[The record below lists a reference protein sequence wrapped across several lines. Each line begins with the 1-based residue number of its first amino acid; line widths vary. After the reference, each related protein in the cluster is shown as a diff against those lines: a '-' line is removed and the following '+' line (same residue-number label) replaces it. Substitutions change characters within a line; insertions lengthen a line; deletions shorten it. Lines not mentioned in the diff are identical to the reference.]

1 MYDNEHPNRWLI
13 SYADF
18 ITLLFAFFVV
28 MYAISSINQ
37 QKYYAL
43 NSSLN
48 AAFSNKSQ
56 VLTKNLVGNKPPMEE
71 RLSEAEMVAIADAMA
86 RQLSPFIMDG
96 KVRVIQNKQELRVDI
111 HESLLFESG
120 NTKLSYDAIAILGKV
135 AQVLSTQN
143 NRVVIEAH
151 TDNVPVNDPQ
161 YASNWSFSAARA
173 SKIVEALNETG
184 IAANRL
190 NASGSAASHPIEE
203 NTSPL
208 GRARNRRIS
217 IVIPILSFQPPGS
230 YTEISP
236 NGLD

>member
-43 NSSLN
+43 NTSLN
-48 AAFSNKSQ
+48 AAFSNKSHAP
-56 VLTKNLVGNKPPMEE
+56 TEKLVDSPVQKDARIP
-71 RLSEAEMVAIADAMA
+71 EAEMNAMAAAMA

-120 NTKLSYDAIAILGKV
+120 TTKLSHDAKAMLEKV
-135 AQVLSTQN
+135 AQVLNTYSN
-143 NRVVIEAH
+143 SMVIEAH
-151 TDNVPVNDPQ
+151 TDDLPVNDPQ
-161 YASNWSFSAARA
+161 YASNWGFSAARA
-173 SKIVEALNETG
+173 SKVAETLNEVG
-184 IAANRL
+184 VDASRL
-190 NASGSAASHPIEE
+190 NAQGSAASLPIEK

-217 IVIPILSFQPPGS
+217 IVIPSLLIQPLES
-230 YTEISP
+230 YRETSP
-236 NGLD
+236 SGLN

>member
-1 MYDNEHPNRWLI
+1 
-13 SYADF
+13 
-18 ITLLFAFFVV
+18 

-43 NSSLN
+43 NNSLS

-56 VLTKNLVGNKPPMEE
+56 TQIENLVENKAPKEE
-71 RLSEAEMVAIADAMA
+71 RLSEAEMVAIAGAMA

-120 NTKLSYDAIAILGKV
+120 NTNLSLDAKAMLEKV
-135 AQVLSTQN
+135 AQVLSTN
-143 NRVVIEAH
+143 TYRVVIEAH

-161 YASNWSFSAARA
+161 YSSNWSFSAARA
-173 SKIVEALNETG
+173 SKLVETLNEKG
-184 IAANRL
+184 IAASRL

-236 NGLD
+236 NGLN